1 MTTLHTEKYGE
12 YIITLPLDLPHAGGA
27 QRRDA
32 YQGYLTPEKKFRE
45 VRHHHIA
52 LTEMLAP
59 AVKRLHDP
67 VVCLHPFGGLGATAQ
82 IIHQANPK
90 IKHQFWERDPICFE
104 WLQRT
109 YKRGVTLVEDSFT
122 KLLQTELTPYDIII
136 FDPSLGSIKSDGVI
150 QAWEHIG
157 RFQPPLIFVS
167 DMATSKLHLN
177 GAAYRS
183 VFGVET
189 WTTEEYALA
198 YDSFLRHLGLC
209 ITQAI
214 RDSFEMY
221 FIVEPK
227 RANVKFLPIRKMT

>member
-1 MTTLHTEKYGE
+1 MLLHTEQYGKFK
-12 YIITLPLDLPHAGGA
+12 ITLPLDLEHATGA

-59 AVKRLHDP
+59 AVAALHEP
-67 VVCLHPFGGLGATAQ
+67 TLCLHPFGGLGATAQ
-82 IIHQANPK
+82 VIHQVNPK
-90 IKHQFWERDPICFE
+90 IKHQFWERDPTCLG
-104 WLQRT
+104 WLEKT
-109 YKRGVTLVEDSFT
+109 YKRGVILVEDSFP
-122 KLLQTELTPYDIII
+122 KLMTTELAPYDIII
-136 FDPSLGSIKSDGVI
+136 FDPSLGSIKSEGVVE
-150 QAWEHIG
+150 AWQYMAT
-157 RFQPPLIFVS
+157 FQPPLIFVS

-189 WTTEEYALA
+189 WTPEDYATG
-198 YDSFLRHLGLC
+198 YDDFLRHLGLC
-209 ITQAI
+209 ITDAI

-221 FIVEPK
+221 FVVQPVRK
-227 RANVKFLPIRKMT
+227 ARFKQPIRKMV